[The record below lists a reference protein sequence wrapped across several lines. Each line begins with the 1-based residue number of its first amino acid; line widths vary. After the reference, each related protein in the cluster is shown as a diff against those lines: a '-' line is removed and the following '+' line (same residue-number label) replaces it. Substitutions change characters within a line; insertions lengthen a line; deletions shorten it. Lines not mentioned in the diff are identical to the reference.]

1 MDPSPFRAAVTQA
14 AWSAVGAV
22 PGCSFAHLSTG
33 TRHHADPNVASIVVG
48 ITGWSPTLHQ
58 VEIEYEL
65 TIRAPA
71 SSTLA
76 PGSGAP
82 RGDEEPGL
90 IAAVLEALDTPLSL
104 QRRRAARA
112 ALEGIAMPIGNASY
126 QPSELSHIHLDASHA
141 AIVIER
147 SMHHGQLPGDAMRSF
162 LSLNL
167 ASLHRE
173 AVDHPG
179 GHSLGSDVIDTY
191 DHDGRSNAAFLTD
204 LLSDERFAH
213 EGIGAS
219 MKGHRVSVS
228 GMVVPDTALLAAIG
242 RPLGDLVDLHPYLG
256 HRIVAAAETTD
267 AGGGGFLVTLERDS
281 RRLGGFQSL
290 GAHEAL
296 EHLGFAPIPAP

>member
-1 MDPSPFRAAVTQA
+1 MNRTPFHAAVIQA
-14 AWSAVGAV
+14 AWSAVGSV
-22 PGCSFAHLSTG
+22 PGCRFAHLSPG
-33 TRHHADPNVASIVVG
+33 ARFHPDPNVASIVVG
-48 ITGWSPTLHQ
+48 VSGWSPTLHG

-65 TIRAPA
+65 TIEAPS

-76 PGSGAP
+76 PGSAMP
-82 RGDEEPGL
+82 RVEDQPGVEN
-90 IAAVLEALDTPLSL
+90 AVVEALAHPLSL
-104 QRRRAARA
+104 QKARASRAAR
-112 ALEGIAMPIGNASY
+112 EGIPTPLDASVSR
-126 QPSELSHIHLDASHA
+126 PGDLSHIHLDASHA
-141 AIVIER
+141 ALVIER

-179 GHSLGSDVIDTY
+179 GHSLASETIDTH
-191 DHDGRSNAAFLTD
+191 DHDGRSTAAFLTD

-213 EGIGAS
+213 DGIGAS
-219 MKGHRVSVS
+219 MKGARVSVS

-242 RPLGDLVDLHPYLG
+242 RPFGDLINLHPYLD
-256 HRIVAAAETTD
+256 HRIVAAARTTD
-267 AGGGGFLVTLERDS
+267 AGGGGFLVTLERDP
-281 RRLGGFQSL
+281 RRLGDFQSL